1 VGIGRWGEVESGWG
15 ERRGAVI
22 FVSGGEEISFG
33 ESGIGA
39 LDFSIGIGEDGEDF
53 DDFAEGGGFGG
64 EGEAEPVGFARGGRG
79 VEFFDGL
86 EIEASGEGGD
96 GIVEELALAEGI
108 EFDLFEGG
116 VIDPEFFAVADGD
129 AGGGA
134 FDFAAEFVGDLES
147 DGALGGEWGGEEM
160 GGFLFG
166 KIGEERGKFGAV
178 ILEGFEEGEGFGG
191 GKFGGGEVGSGEE
204 EREEKE
210 NEAVHCEKGEVDRGE
225 GKKGRKIKWL
235 GEWKW
240 ARRDDIGTT
249 VRGIFG

>member
-1 VGIGRWGEVESGWG
+1 M
-15 ERRGAVI
+15 I
-22 FVSGGEEISFG
+22 FVSGGEAISFG

-39 LDFSIGIGEDGEDF
+39 LDFSIGIGEDGENF

-64 EGEAEPVGFARGGRG
+64 EGEAEAVGFAGGGRG
-79 VEFFDGL
+79 VEFFDRL

-108 EFDLFEGG
+108 EFDLFENG

-129 AGGGA
+129 AWGGA
-134 FDFAAEFVGDLES
+134 FDFAAELVGDLES
-147 DGALGGEWGGEEM
+147 DRALAGEGGSEEM

-166 KIGEERGKFGAV
+166 KIGDERGGFGAV

-204 EREEKE
+204 ESEKKE
-210 NEAVHCEKGEVDRGE
+210 NESVHGERGEVDRGE
-225 GKKGRKIKWL
+225 EKKGRKIKGG
-235 GEWKW
+235 GEWRL
-240 ARRDDIGTT
+240 ARRVEIGTT

>member
-1 VGIGRWGEVESGWG
+1 M
-15 ERRGAVI
+15 I
-22 FVSGGEEISFG
+22 FVSGGEEITFG

-64 EGEAEPVGFARGGRG
+64 EGEAEPLGFARGGRG

-108 EFDLFEGG
+108 DFDFFEGG

-134 FDFAAEFVGDLES
+134 FDFAAEFVGDLER

-160 GGFLFG
+160 GSFLFG
-166 KIGEERGKFGAV
+166 KIGDERGDFGAV
-178 ILEGFEEGEGFGG
+178 ILEGFEEGEGFGRR
-191 GKFGGGEVGSGEE
+191 KFGGGEGGSGEE
-204 EREEKE
+204 EREKKE
-210 NEAVHCEKGEVDRGE
+210 NEAVHSERGEVDRGE
-225 GKKGRKIKWL
+225 EKKGRKIKGE
-235 GEWKW
+235 GEWRL
-240 ARRDDIGTT
+240 ARRVEIGTT